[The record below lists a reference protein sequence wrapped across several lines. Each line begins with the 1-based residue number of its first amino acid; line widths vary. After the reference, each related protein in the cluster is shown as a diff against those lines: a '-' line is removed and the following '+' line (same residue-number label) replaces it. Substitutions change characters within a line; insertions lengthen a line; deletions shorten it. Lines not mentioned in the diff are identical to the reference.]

1 LIQVLKYRYER
12 LRGVSGR
19 IQNALGGLATMGERL
34 LSLLS
39 WRDPRYWTK
48 NNILLL
54 FLKAIRGAT

>member
-39 WRDPRYWTK
+39 WRDPRYCAM
-48 NNILLL
+48 NIILLL
-54 FLKAIRGAT
+54 FWKGIKVTT